1 MNKTEILLLMQ
12 FESPT
17 IPLEEICELY
27 LSLSK
32 ATAKQRAKA
41 GTLPVPAFRLGESQK
56 APWLI
61 HAQDLASFIDQKRAE
76 AKREWVGAH

>member
-12 FESPT
+12 FETPT
-17 IPLEEICELY
+17 IPLESICESF
-27 LSLSK
+27 LSLST

-61 HAQDLASFIDQKRAE
+61 HAQDLAHYIDLNRDA
-76 AKREWVGAH
+76 AKNEWIGNA